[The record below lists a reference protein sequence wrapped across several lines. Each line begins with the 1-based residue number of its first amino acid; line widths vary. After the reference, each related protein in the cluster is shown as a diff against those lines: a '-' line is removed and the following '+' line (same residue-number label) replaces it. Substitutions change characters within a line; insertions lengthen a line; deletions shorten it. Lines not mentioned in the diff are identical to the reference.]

1 MSNTKI
7 ILFGSTGMLG
17 NYIKS
22 YLLKN
27 NKEIL
32 SIDRNILD
40 ISNVTYEKLNNL
52 IIKYNIK
59 EDDIIIN
66 CIGIIPQSEN
76 KNKTDNRNYFLIN
89 SLFPNMLGTISY
101 IYKLKLIH
109 ITTDCVFTGEKGNY
123 TELDLHDE
131 INYYG
136 VSKSLGELV
145 YNATII
151 RTSIIGEENKNK
163 YSLLEWV
170 KKNKNKEI
178 NGYDNHYWNGVT
190 CLQLAKI
197 IKMIIEKELYWKG
210 VRHIFS
216 PKNLSKYELIKI
228 INEIYNL
235 NIKINKFKT
244 KENINKTLDTIYDT
258 NSLFNIHDLQLQIN
272 ELKNYIF

>member
-1 MSNTKI
+1 MSNKKI

-40 ISNVTYEKLNNL
+40 ISNITYEKLNNL

-66 CIGIIPQSEN
+66 CIGIIPQSEK

-89 SLFPNMLGTISY
+89 ALFPNMLGTISN

-109 ITTDCVFTGEKGNY
+109 ITTDCVFTGKKGNY

-131 INYYG
+131 TNYYG

-178 NGYDNHYWNGVT
+178 DGYENHYWNGVT
-190 CLQLAKI
+190 CLQLSKI
-197 IKMIIEKELYWKG
+197 IKIIIEKELYWKG

-235 NIKINKFKT
+235 NIKVNKFKT
-244 KENINKTLDTIYDT
+244 KEDINKTLDTIYDT
-258 NSLFNIHDLQLQIN
+258 NSLFDICDLQLQIN

>member
-1 MSNTKI
+1 MSNKKI

-59 EDDIIIN
+59 ENDIIIN